1 MQGWRSGRVPCWQ
14 EGGYGRAEAMSHR
27 CVQVQ
32 GGSQMWDGLPRQRP
46 AQSPGVPY
54 IITRLPRLPSPLV
67 RRGRILN

>member
-1 MQGWRSGRVPCWQ
+1 MPCRQ
-14 EGGYGRAEAMSHR
+14 EGGYGRAEDVSHR

-32 GGSQMWDGLPRQRP
+32 GGPQMRDGPPRQRP
-46 AQSPGVPY
+46 ARSPGVPY